1 MNEKKDISF
10 EEKVVE
16 EIQKR
21 KDIVLEADSIVKS
34 IEKHYQDKKT
44 NGECINVERNEII
57 NEIHDVI
64 KKKDISKLDTLF
76 ERLR

>member
-1 MNEKKDISF
+1 MENQNVPF